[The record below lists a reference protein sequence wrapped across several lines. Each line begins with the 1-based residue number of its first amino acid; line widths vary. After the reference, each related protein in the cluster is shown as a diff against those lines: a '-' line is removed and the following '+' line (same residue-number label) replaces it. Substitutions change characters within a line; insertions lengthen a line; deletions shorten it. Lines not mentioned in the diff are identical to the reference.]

1 MKTMNQMSFRL
12 SRIKSISLCALI
24 LVISAALLAGCGG
37 KQLSSD
43 FNEEEVKKAAE
54 NVISLINKQDSEG
67 LREICTVQ
75 MSTALTDDVLKQVY
89 AAIGEGG
96 QFVKVEEMSIAGS
109 TDKSNGEEFAVV
121 VAKAKYELKTFTYTI
136 TFTKQMKV
144 AGLYYK

>member
-1 MKTMNQMSFRL
+1 MNQMSFRL

-24 LVISAALLAGCGG
+24 LVISAALFAGCGG

-75 MSTALTDDVLKQVY
+75 ISTALTDVVTKQVY

-96 QFVKVEEMSIAGS
+96 QLVKVEEMCIAGR
-109 TDKSNGEEFAVV
+109 TVKSNGEEFAVV
-121 VAKAKYELKTFTYTI
+121 VAKATYELKTFTYTI